1 MSALGLRGHQPRT
14 VRFTAETAPAS
25 ADAAR
30 VHLSA
35 PQPTSV
41 LQIRN
46 EQPSGGNSIRVYWL
60 EADYTADANYFT
72 LAAASE
78 YEGPAEVKEFWVRG
92 QGGSADMTAIFY
104 LRRG

>member
-14 VRFTAETAPAS
+14 VRYSAVAAPAS

-30 VHLSA
+30 VHRSA

-60 EADYTADANYFT
+60 EEDYTADENYFI

-92 QGGSADMTAIFY
+92 DGGPADLTAIFY